1 MEQLAKQDNT
11 LDTEKSAVS
20 SNTKNKYRDVI
31 FSILTHLNDSQITIV
46 EGKHHRIFGDD
57 SAPLKAQITVH
68 DSSFFKDM
76 IFNGSIGAA
85 EAYLEG
91 KWSSPN
97 LTTLIQ
103 IMARNQPQLD
113 KIESKT
119 RWISSIKNWWLR
131 RQNLNSETGSK
142 RNILAHYDIGNEL
155 YQRFLDPSMLY
166 SSAIYSQDAT
176 SLAAAQQNKM
186 HLICQRLELQ
196 PSDRVIEIGTGW
208 GGLAVYMAQHIGCH
222 VTTTTISDAQF
233 DYAQQQVKQL
243 GLEDNITL
251 LKNDYRLLEG
261 QYDKLVSIE
270 MIEAVGHEYLPTFFT
285 QCSQLLKPN
294 GKMLLQSITIADSRY
309 DQYRQ
314 NIDFIQKYIFPGG
327 CLPSIAEMSK
337 HIANSTDMVID
348 EIQDIG
354 LHYARTLN
362 DWHQVFDKNWSE
374 LKSLGYKED
383 FKRLWQFYLCYCEGA
398 FMERVISTHHIMA
411 RKPRYL
417 SPDNASI
424 LDY

>member
-31 FSILTHLNDSQITIV
+31 FAILTHLNDSQITIV
-46 EGKHHRIFGDD
+46 EGKHHRVFGDD

-68 DSSFFKDM
+68 DISFFKDM

-97 LTTLIQ
+97 LTALIQ

-261 QYDKLVSIE
+261 KYDKLVSIE

-337 HIANSTDMVID
+337 HIANSTDMVVD

-362 DWHQVFDKNWSE
+362 DWHQAFDKNWSE